1 MERVTWKKKKK
12 KKSKI
17 SVAKRQ
23 RKEIAHKNLTKEG
36 VRTRVRT
43 SGDQT
48 ALLASPIYVGG
59 GLGGGEKHI

>member
-1 MERVTWKKKKK
+1 MYGKSNMEKKKKN
-12 KKSKI
+12 KSKI

-43 SGDQT
+43 SGEPN
-48 ALLASPIYVGG
+48 SPPG
-59 GLGGGEKHI
+59 